1 MAAINAVSEME
12 NHYLIPENTNID
24 IEKRA
29 GDNNHLQNTTVHEF
43 VWQDITVTV
52 KDHKTK
58 QSRTLL
64 EGVNGIV
71 KAGIKYRSDS
81 KKVTNLSQARYVL
94 SWGLLAAV
102 KLLC

>member
-1 MAAINAVSEME
+1 MATQD
-12 NHYLIPENTNID
+12 NHNLIPDHTDIDVEKWAGENVQLN
-24 IEKRA
+24 
-29 GDNNHLQNTTVHEF
+29 NTTARDF
-43 VWQDITVTV
+43 VWQDIAITV

-58 QSRTLL
+58 QPRTLL
-64 EGVNGIV
+64 QGVNGIV

>member
-71 KAGIKYRSDS
+71 KAGNNFCSEMKKNPNKSRRDMCSDGTFW
-81 KKVTNLSQARYVL
+81 VR
-94 SWGLLAAV
+94 
-102 KLLC
+102 